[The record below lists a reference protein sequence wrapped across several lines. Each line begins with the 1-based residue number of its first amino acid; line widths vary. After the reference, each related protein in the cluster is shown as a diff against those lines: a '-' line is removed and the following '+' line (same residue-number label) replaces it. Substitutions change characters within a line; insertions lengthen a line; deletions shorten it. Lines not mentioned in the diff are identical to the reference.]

1 MSLNGKILTAD
12 FSIIFR
18 FLVLVTFYFY
28 LIFLDP
34 DIDLFFLGLVNLQ
47 NAIQISMGL
56 GMGWLGGGVSMGLGM
71 VWDG

>member
-56 GMGWLGGGVSMGLGM
+56 GMGWLGGGYL
-71 VWDG
+71 WDWVLDG